1 MISPRGKIFAI
12 RRDDL
17 TYNLVIVII
26 QAALKDVKKRW
37 KIRNEFT
44 IVCEYRNIERKKK
57 KGTFRRHRSSI
68 YSSLVETRERCEKGG
83 GRREYKEVTD
93 LSSVH
98 RSGCNFDHLKI
109 NTFAVMTGCAIRAR
123 RRKVVVSLII
133 WRRIA

>member
-1 MISPRGKIFAI
+1 MICPREKIFAI

-17 TYNLVIVII
+17 TYNLIIVII

-68 YSSLVETRERCEKGG
+68 YSSLVKTRERCEKGG
-83 GRREYKEVTD
+83 RFSLRGRECTKKWLIY
-93 LSSVH
+93 H
-98 RSGCNFDHLKI
+98 RYIDRD
-109 NTFAVMTGCAIRAR
+109 AISTTW
-123 RRKVVVSLII
+123 KLIPSQL
-133 WRRIA
+133 WQVAQYAHDAEKWSYR